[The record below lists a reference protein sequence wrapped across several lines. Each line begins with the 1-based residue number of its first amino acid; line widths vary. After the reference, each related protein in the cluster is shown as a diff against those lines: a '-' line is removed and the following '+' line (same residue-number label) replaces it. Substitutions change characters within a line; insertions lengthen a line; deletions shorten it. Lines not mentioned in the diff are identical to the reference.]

1 MHEIYRIVGHE
12 GAWHVD
18 QEAGLGMAY
27 TTKEAAFEAAVSAAT
42 NAIKAGHDVT
52 ISVPATRTGESQVG
66 GQSD

>member
-1 MHEIYRIVGHE
+1 MHEIYRIVGQE
-12 GAWHVD
+12 GAWHVV

-42 NAIKAGHDVT
+42 NAIEAGHDVT
-52 ISVPATRTGESQVG
+52 IRVPTTRTGESQVG